1 MNRENLIPARK
12 GEIRN
17 PAGKPKGT
25 KNRSTIVRQWLE
37 TELMTENLLT
47 GKQQVLSVTE
57 IVVMMQAKAALEGN
71 LKACEWLFDS
81 AFGKLTEKTEL
92 AVQIPADEAILKGRH
107 RIGK

>member
-1 MNRENLIPARK
+1 MIPARK

-17 PAGKPKGT
+17 PGGKPKGT
-25 KNRSTIVRQWLE
+25 KNRSTIVRQWLD

-81 AFGKLTEKTEL
+81 AFGKMTEKSE
-92 AVQIPADEAILKGRH
+92 VEVDIPLEKRILESR
-107 RIGK
+107 RRNQMIG